1 MYLPLL
7 PLSASLLMLSCA
19 PKHQHLPSFPTADV
33 TPAQQLPGIQTDT
46 LTLYDSSRQRAVPVA
61 LYFRAMPG
69 DSVVK
74 GKKLI
79 LLNHGYGS
87 HMQEY
92 ATLAHQLAE
101 AGYVVASIQHELP
114 GDAPIPSSGIP
125 QVVRRPNWE
134 RGVQNMLFVLEE
146 FKTHGPLQH
155 WDELIL
161 IGHSNGGDMVM
172 LFAHLYPER
181 VSKVVSLDNRR
192 MPLPRVEKPR
202 ILSLRSSDQPAD
214 EGVLPSPAEQ
224 ERYGIRVIPVEVRH
238 DDMSD
243 YSGSAKQ
250 KQEMHRFILD
260 FLAS

>member
-1 MYLPLL
+1 
-7 PLSASLLMLSCA
+7 
-19 PKHQHLPSFPTADV
+19 
-33 TPAQQLPGIQTDT
+33 
-46 LTLYDSSRQRAVPVA
+46 
-61 LYFRAMPG
+61 MPG
-69 DSVVK
+69 ESVVK

-79 LLNHGYGS
+79 LLNHGYGG
-87 HMQEY
+87 HNQEY
-92 ATLAHQLAE
+92 ATLSHQLAA
-101 AGYVVASIQHELP
+101 AGYIVASIQHELP

-224 ERYGIRVIPVEVRH
+224 ERFGIRVIPVEVRH

-243 YSGSAKQ
+243 YSGSAEQ
-250 KQEMHRFILD
+250 KQEMHRLLLD